1 MADFL
6 RLVGIKKSFGG
17 VRALK
22 GIDLSV
28 GANEILC
35 LVGENGSGKSTLI
48 KVVSGDLQ
56 PDSGETWIDNQM
68 YEQLRPI
75 DSLDLGIRVIYQDF
89 ALFPNLTVAENIAY
103 SQLVETKDRLVNWR
117 EIRQIAEIAAEKVQ
131 VDLNLDELVG
141 NLSVA
146 NQQMVAICR
155 ALTRN
160 TRFLILDE
168 PTSALS
174 KKEIDRLL
182 DVVRDLQQKGIAV
195 MFVSHKLN
203 EVLAIA
209 ERVAVLRDGDLVG
222 ILERDEVT
230 NEKLVQLMSGTTITY
245 SRFERETSSQDK
257 LLEVKGLSKKNNFHD
272 ISFSLERGE
281 ILGITGLLGS
291 GRTELALALFG
302 MDPAES
308 GTILIEGQPVTIN
321 SVTDA
326 IQAGIGY
333 VPEDRLTQ
341 GLVMKK
347 SVGENIVAVIIDRL
361 KGKFGLLDSEQ
372 WDTTVHRWIDDLEI
386 RVASPE
392 VRAETLSGGN
402 QQRVVLSKWLASS
415 PKILILDNATAGIDV
430 AAKSS
435 IHQII
440 RKMAKQGV
448 GVILISD
455 EIPEVVSNCN
465 RIAIMRKG
473 RIVQQLE
480 TTNVTEADV
489 QRLVEMTELHGKEK
503 RLVASSP

>member
-56 PDSGETWIDNQM
+56 PDSGEIWIDNQM

-222 ILERDEVT
+222 ILERHEVT

-347 SVGENIVAVIIDRL
+347 SVGE
-361 KGKFGLLDSEQ
+361 
-372 WDTTVHRWIDDLEI
+372 
-386 RVASPE
+386 
-392 VRAETLSGGN
+392 
-402 QQRVVLSKWLASS
+402 
-415 PKILILDNATAGIDV
+415 
-430 AAKSS
+430 
-435 IHQII
+435 
-440 RKMAKQGV
+440 
-448 GVILISD
+448 
-455 EIPEVVSNCN
+455 
-465 RIAIMRKG
+465 
-473 RIVQQLE
+473 
-480 TTNVTEADV
+480 
-489 QRLVEMTELHGKEK
+489 
-503 RLVASSP
+503 